1 MLKRI
6 ITYSFLG
13 VFVIFAVLVLTGL
26 AVRKWNAGKIA
37 PGVTVW
43 GQDVSGFTVEEA
55 ETIVKELLPEFAV
68 ELRCRFLP
76 EQKDVVEIAVRDW
89 EELRLLR
96 EWRSEAEAEKRN
108 GAELGDGEEMGGS
121 GWRLSMEGQE
131 VCLSGAMTPVRLS
144 VEGTLE
150 NVLAKSGEVKVWEW
164 LYGGVTGKAFRER
177 EAEAEVTFD
186 TELFHEMVEMLG
198 KITEKEAKD
207 ATVCWENG
215 RVKVTESERGFRL
228 CREKIWK
235 DEEQVTAEVLARL
248 QKSPAER
255 MVLRFDLKGDVLEPG
270 LSHTQAEKCNTVI
283 GEFSTGYAGAGAG
296 RAQNISAGA
305 ARLHGKVILPW
316 EVFSV
321 AEALQPFTEANG
333 YAAGGTYIDGQLSE
347 SMGGGVCQL
356 STTLYNALLQTNLT
370 ITERHPHSMP
380 VGYVPLGQDAAIAG
394 DYKDLK
400 FQNTSGVPV
409 LLLCEATGDA
419 VKVTLY
425 GGEESGRGP
434 VTVES
439 RVTEE
444 TKESVTVEVY
454 REERGADSGIKRERV
469 SRDKYRKQE
478 KK

>member
-6 ITYSFLG
+6 ITYSFFG
-13 VFVIFAVLVLTGL
+13 VFVIFAVLVLAGF

-43 GQDVSGFTVEEA
+43 GRDFSGFTVEEA
-55 ETIVKELLPEFAV
+55 EAVVKELLPEFAV

-76 EQKDVVEIAVRDW
+76 EQKDEVEIAVRDW

-108 GAELGDGEEMGGS
+108 GAEPGDGEETGED
-121 GWRLSMEGQE
+121 WRLSLEGQE
-131 VCLSGAMTPVRLS
+131 VCLSSAMTPVRLS

-164 LYGGVTGKAFRER
+164 LYGSVTGKAFRER
-177 EAEAEVTFD
+177 EAEAEITFD
-186 TELFHEMVEMLG
+186 AELFHEMVEMLG
-198 KITEKEAKD
+198 EITEKEAKD

-228 CREKIWK
+228 RWEEIWK
-235 DEEQVTAEVLARL
+235 DGERVTAEVLARL

-255 MVLRFDLKGDVLEPG
+255 MVLRFDLKGDVLESG

-283 GEFSTGYAGAGAG
+283 GEFSTGYAGAGTG

-305 ARLHGKVILPW
+305 ARLHGKVILPG
-316 EVFSV
+316 EAFSV

-380 VGYVPLGQDAAIAG
+380 VGYVPLGRDAAIAG

-425 GGEESGRGP
+425 GAQEAGRGEI
-434 VTVES
+434 TL
-439 RVTEE
+439 
-444 TKESVTVEVY
+444 ESVTVQETEESVAVEVY
-454 REERGADSGIKRERV
+454 REEKGEGGKVFRERV
-469 SRDKYRKQE
+469 SLDKYALGPLS
-478 KK
+478 